1 MHTYQTLGTYDFLDS
16 QVATM
21 YSDFFLVTLKID
33 LTHNVRKNGKD
44 ISLRNE
50 FESVNDKTDKLTP
63 APSEDT
69 DQSGP

>member
-1 MHTYQTLGTYDFLDS
+1 
-16 QVATM
+16 M